1 MEREIV
7 GGLEARPVVRRLAR
21 QADLDGNV
29 EEDREV
35 RPEPVGRDRFQP
47 VEVLERQAATVALVG
62 LRRVRESS
70 ADDRGP
76 CRESRLDHLDDELV
90 AGSVEEERIGD
101 RVDPAGAGIE
111 EELAD
116 PLAERRPARLPRPDD
131 RHAALRQVRLEAS
144 RLGRLAGALW
154 SFDGDEPAPGSVGRV
169 TCHAGECMPPATRRA
184 RGRPARPPRRS
195 PCRLPCRHP
204 PEGRRRTLG
213 IMGRRAFR
221 TLSAVALVLL
231 ASLAIPLVAAAHPL
245 GNFTINHYAGITVSP
260 AAIHLD
266 IVIDMAE
273 IPAFQ
278 ERRRMDADGDGTVD
292 DAESEAGATADC
304 VTLMDSLE
312 LTRNGTRLALT
323 SAARAVSFPPGA
335 GGLSTLRLECSF
347 DAALD
352 PAIAEPT
359 TIDFTDRSY
368 TERIGWREIVVEA
381 DGVAVDSHGLPTTS
395 PSQRLTAYPADMI
408 SLPLDVRS
416 ASLVARPAAVSAASA
431 RPTASPAAAPAA
443 TAGAVPGGV
452 SSAELPEIFRS
463 ADLTP
468 VVLFASLITAVGL
481 GAGHA
486 VTPGHGK
493 TLMAAYL
500 VGSRGTAI
508 HAVGLGLSV
517 AVSHTL
523 GILALAL
530 LIVGAEGVLPPD
542 VVYRAAPV
550 VAAISIVAIGGWL
563 LAGEIR
569 RRVRAHRVRASIAV
583 AGVGDPG
590 HDHEHASD
598 HEHPH
603 ADHVAEAHDHDVHDH
618 DHDHDHDAGEHSHG
632 GIRHSHL
639 PPAGSTLSWRGLFA
653 LGLAGGLIPSASA
666 LLILLFSIETGRPA
680 FGFILVLAFGLG
692 MALVMSCVGLGLIV
706 ARGRLNRLPRRSALG
721 RLAGYAPLIAS
732 IAVLGLG
739 LVLTWQAVAGRPAL

>member
-1 MEREIV
+1 
-7 GGLEARPVVRRLAR
+7 
-21 QADLDGNV
+21 
-29 EEDREV
+29 
-35 RPEPVGRDRFQP
+35 
-47 VEVLERQAATVALVG
+47 
-62 LRRVRESS
+62 
-70 ADDRGP
+70 
-76 CRESRLDHLDDELV
+76 
-90 AGSVEEERIGD
+90 
-101 RVDPAGAGIE
+101 
-111 EELAD
+111 
-116 PLAERRPARLPRPDD
+116 
-131 RHAALRQVRLEAS
+131 
-144 RLGRLAGALW
+144 
-154 SFDGDEPAPGSVGRV
+154 
-169 TCHAGECMPPATRRA
+169 
-184 RGRPARPPRRS
+184 
-195 PCRLPCRHP
+195 
-204 PEGRRRTLG
+204 
-213 IMGRRAFR
+213 MGRRAFR
-221 TLSAVALVLL
+221 TVPAVALVLL
-231 ASLAIPLVAAAHPL
+231 ASLAIPLAAAAHPL

-260 AAIHLD
+260 VSIHLD

-278 ERRRMDADGDGTVD
+278 ERQRMDADGDGTVD
-292 DAESEAGATADC
+292 DTESGAGATGDC
-304 VTLMDSLE
+304 TALVESLH
-312 LTRNGTRLALT
+312 LTRNGTGLSLSSVAH
-323 SAARAVSFPPGA
+323 AVSFPPGA

-352 PAIAEPT
+352 PAITGPT

-368 TERIGWREIVVEA
+368 TERIGWREIVVIA
-381 DGVAVDSHGLPTTS
+381 DGVAVDSNGLPSTS

-416 ASLVARPAAVSAASA
+416 AHLVARPGGAPAASA
-431 RPTASPAAAPAA
+431 RPTAGPAGAPGA

-452 SSAELPEIFRS
+452 SSAELPDIFRS

-523 GILALAL
+523 GILALAF

-550 VAAISIVAIGGWL
+550 VAAISIVAIGGWML
-563 LAGEIR
+563 IGEVR
-569 RRVRAHRVRASIAV
+569 RRMRARRIRASISAT
-583 AGVGDPG
+583 GGDAE
-590 HDHEHASD
+590 HDHQHPGD

-618 DHDHDHDAGEHSHG
+618 EHDHEHDAGEHGHG

-639 PPAGSTLSWRGLFA
+639 PRPGTTLTWRGLFG
-653 LGLAGGLIPSASA
+653 LGLAGGLIPSTSA
-666 LLILLFSIETGRPA
+666 LLILLFSIQTGRPA
-680 FGFILVLAFGLG
+680 FGLALVLAFGLG
-692 MALVMSCVGLGLIV
+692 MAIVMSCVGLGLIV
-706 ARGRLNRLPRRSALG
+706 ARGRLDRLPRRSALG

-732 IAVLGLG
+732 FAVLCLG
-739 LVLTWQAVAGRPAL
+739 LVLTWQAVVGRPVL